1 MQIDIEQISLD
12 ADRSFRAYDYDFL
25 SINHRFHAHPEYEL
39 ATVSGVGGVVYCG
52 ADTSSFSPGDLFLFG
67 GRLPH
72 RFIPYTDTAEG
83 EDPRARVVQFRYDAF
98 GAAFFQL
105 PENRVIQ
112 NLLRASD
119 EGLVIRREEPEA
131 AELVAGLHAV
141 VEAGGGRRL
150 PALLLL
156 LSDLADLRSLER
168 IEVLSPGAPDLRTH
182 DTDAER
188 LSRLQ
193 DYIEAEYAG
202 DSSVDAAA
210 ELLALTRT
218 SFCRYVKRMTGR
230 TFTELVNDYRLTVA
244 AMILRDSAPQ
254 VSMVSADVGF
264 GSLSH
269 FNSRFKSRFGM
280 TPTEYRD
287 SSVRGFLFQA
297 RIQTRTQT

>member
-12 ADRSFRAYDYDFL
+12 IDRSFLAYDYEFL
-25 SINHRFHAHPEYEL
+25 SKNHRFHAHSEYEL

-52 ADTSSFSPGDLFLFG
+52 ADTGSFSPGDLFLFG

-72 RFIPYTDTAEG
+72 RFIPHTDTA
-83 EDPRARVVQFRYDAF
+83 DVDIPRAQVIQFRHDAF
-98 GAAFFQL
+98 GSAFFQL
-105 PENRVIQ
+105 PENKGIF
-112 NLLRASD
+112 NLLKASD
-119 EGLVIRREEPEA
+119 EGLVLRREESGSED
-131 AELVAGLHAV
+131 LVAGLRAV
-141 VEAGGGRRL
+141 VELDVSRRL
-150 PALLLL
+150 PTLLLL
-156 LSDLADLRSLER
+156 LSDLADFLSSER
-168 IEVLSPGAPDLRTH
+168 TEVLSPGAPDLRTH
-182 DTDAER
+182 DVDAER

-193 DYIEAEYAG
+193 DYIESEYAG

-210 ELLALTRT
+210 EVLALTRT

-244 AMILRDSAPQ
+244 AMILRDSDPP

-287 SSVRGFLFQA
+287 SSVRGFL
-297 RIQTRTQT
+297 IPGSD